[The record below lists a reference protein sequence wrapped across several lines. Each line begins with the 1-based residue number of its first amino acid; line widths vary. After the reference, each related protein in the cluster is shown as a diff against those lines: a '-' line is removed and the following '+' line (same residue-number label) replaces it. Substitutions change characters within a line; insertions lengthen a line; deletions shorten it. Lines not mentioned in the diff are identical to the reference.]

1 MTTKEI
7 QKAIAKM
14 QVLKFHPIVCENII
28 PLYKWEMDVMSISK
42 SSMMYEFEVKVSRG
56 DFKAD
61 FKKRKGD
68 YDGTVLCPNYFS
80 YVCPLNLISLDEI
93 NLKYGLYYIDNE
105 QIIEI
110 RKPKILHCGIHN
122 KQKILE
128 KVLRLHQERMY
139 LGCAR
144 MTYNNKNKFV

>member
-61 FKKRKGD
+61 FKKEK
-68 YDGTVLCPNYFS
+68 
-80 YVCPLNLISLDEI
+80 EI
-93 NLKYGLYYIDNE
+93 MMILYYV
-105 QIIEI
+105 QII
-110 RKPKILHCGIHN
+110 L
-122 KQKILE
+122 
-128 KVLRLHQERMY
+128 VM
-139 LGCAR
+139 
-144 MTYNNKNKFV
+144 FVH